1 MNEKFKIT
9 ALKLTTSSIRTVDLT
24 ELVEAELL
32 LTFKLFN
39 KENYLYNTFMNATKQ
54 YVTEQYWKSEANRL
68 ADFEE
73 FDIDKMDEVPQFTRL
88 EQGVT
93 SNISYLT
100 YKPKF
105 DTFIYHKFFTWNL
118 VTQATIQQIK
128 LLEAGLNSHYMYE
141 EATTLLACLQTLN
154 SWET

>member
-1 MNEKFKIT
+1 MTKKIEIT
-9 ALKLTTSSIRTVDLT
+9 SLKLTNYPIRTVKYT
-24 ELVEAELL
+24 ETVEAELR
-32 LTFKLFN
+32 LTFKVL
-39 KENYLYNTFMNATKQ
+39 NTEDCLTDFLDATKKDKTV
-54 YVTEQYWKSEANRL
+54 YYWESIKDKV
-68 ADFEE
+68 ADFRE
-73 FDIDKMDEVPQFTRL
+73 FDIDKINTDSQFTRMK
-88 EQGVT
+88 EGIVHD
-93 SNISYLT
+93 NPWLT